1 VSPEFSDCARIAG
14 ERGIPIKEVFRKAQ
28 VLAQEALD

>member
-14 ERGIPIKEVFRKAQ
+14 EHGVPIKEVFRKAQ
-28 VLAQEALD
+28 LLAQEKLD